1 MVWPTRAMS
10 REGFKEFK
18 SPVEN
23 VKGHGPHD
31 WEKGWRAHTG
41 QVYDAADEYEKEA
54 RLPEDAKELGI
65 PAMGAPGFHY
75 GVNQLLGL
83 DDDDEVDYAERRE
96 ESGLSY
102 WGIKNNPLFEH
113 AAKAKGIDWNAFINT
128 YADIA
133 SYETLRTDAAIR
145 WNDDTMAFRGASKE
159 VRSHGREGQTS
170 TRTVE
175 IQTPAPHDER
185 YGLDQR
191 VAGSEELMRQIY
203 NMNKFIYDSVK
214 DWEEEY
220 DAPLIEAGPTSEQY
234 GLPKGTDP
242 WEFYGLDKVPRIIP
256 KALDVDYEL
265 NLNDPFASGAKYN
278 TPKGYPGIDLSA
290 VEPAKPGKSFTDYVK
305 DYEFAQ
311 EHGYWDFDLGNTGDA
326 NYQKELQFIFGDAA
340 KDVRIFGQMD
350 YDSLIEQ
357 GLDKDEVI
365 DIINARVA
373 SGQKLILG
381 PAIAKHL
388 DTYSYDPRWWG
399 QPADTVGQKGVRLLQ
414 LQGLDE
420 LGIMNRY
427 AKGKHG
433 SKIGPWVQE
442 HFGIRVWPET
452 GMYDYFFMDPGNQEK
467 AFGMQDYY
475 QLEGQGMD
483 PDRIKLIAQELTS
496 AGWTLGPEAAKKL
509 GLGDYQPQY
518 QIAMQDGHLGGQVVD
533 ALMTQG
539 QSIEDVRAYGENP
552 EVLTI
557 GSAAAE
563 KLYGWTDKGT
573 LGTFGMPDITE
584 NWPDGNAPSG
594 VILSKIAAG
603 NSSAIGADAVDY
615 IWGHDLRDL
624 HMKPPVGA
632 DPGHLTF
639 GMDAINYLRTNHP
652 AASSNKIL
660 KAIAKG
666 AHWVGEDAAKE
677 LGIPA
682 NKPPIIEKTL
692 EQVLSTPMSEY
703 DKPDLI
709 GGELGG
715 FGQQE
720 IDWMETAKWTRDQ
733 MRDVTDKFDR
743 IGPEAA
749 KYLWGEKL
757 TSMMPAPAN
766 AVDPSKTTFGM
777 EAIKYLDAADP
788 QISDKSIAAV
798 ARGDLADYVGAAA
811 LEWFA
816 ERDIDVG
823 KGSAPLKAAPAPTPV
838 ILPEVSAPPAPI
850 PVPVPAPTP
859 APEPPAPE
867 PPAPEP
873 PAPEPPQRQPYVEQG
888 NRNHFESSDLNY
900 MRDRGYTRAEIRKVA
915 ESQGQIGTAA
925 AQWIY
930 DWSPRGGN
938 FGKDDYDTLKRKGA
952 SETTIKN
959 IAKNQSNI
967 GAKMAEHF
975 WGYTDPGN
983 AKGWFGQADYDQLKG
998 RGASEHVMRAIIRGM
1013 GLQTGNKFKHLG

>member
-1 MVWPTRAMS
+1 MVWPTRAMT
-10 REGFKEFK
+10 REGFKEFT
-18 SPVEN
+18 SPVVN
-23 VKGHGPHD
+23 LKGHGPHD
-31 WEKGWRAHTG
+31 WGKDWRSHIG
-41 QVYDAADEYEKEA
+41 QVYEAADEYEKEA
-54 RLPEDAKELGI
+54 RLPKDVKEFGI
-65 PAMGAPGFHY
+65 HAGDLADER
-75 GVNQLLGL
+75 VNQLLDL
-83 DDDDEVDYAERRE
+83 DDDPDEREAAAERRE

-102 WGIKNNPLFEH
+102 WGMKENPIFEH

-133 SYETLRTDAAIR
+133 SYETLRTESARR
-145 WNDDTMAFRGASKE
+145 WNEDTLAHRGKT
-159 VRSHGREGQTS
+159 RSEQYWGREGQS
-170 TRTVE
+170 GTRDVP

-191 VAGSEELMRQIY
+191 VAGSDELMRQIY
-203 NMNKFIYDSVK
+203 NMNKFIHDSVK
-214 DWEEEY
+214 NWEAEY
-220 DAPLIEAGPTSEQY
+220 DAPLIEAGPTHDQY

-256 KALDVDYEL
+256 KALDVDYDYTL
-265 NLNDPFASGAKYN
+265 NPAYESKANYR
-278 TPKGYPGIDLSA
+278 TPKGYPGIDLDS
-290 VEPAKPGKSFTDYVK
+290 VETADIGDAFWEYKEDFD
-305 DYEFAQ
+305 FAQ
-311 EHGYWDFDLGNTGDA
+311 EHGYWDFDLGNTGSPE
-326 NYQKELQFIFGDAA
+326 YQKELQFIFGDAA

-357 GLDKDEVI
+357 GLDKDGVI

-442 HFGIRVWPET
+442 NFGIRIWPET
-452 GMYDYFFMDPGNQEK
+452 GMYDYFFMDPGDKK

-475 QLEGQGMD
+475 QFESQGMD
-483 PDRIKLIAQELTS
+483 HDRIKLIAQELTS

-518 QIAMQDGHLGGQVVD
+518 QTAMQDGHLGGQVVD

-573 LGTFGMPDITE
+573 IGTFGMPDITE

-666 AHWVGEDAAKE
+666 AHWVGEAAAKE

-692 EQVLSTPMSEY
+692 KQVLSTPMSEY

-709 GGELGG
+709 SGELGG

-720 IDWMETAKWTRDQ
+720 IDWMETAKWKRDQ
-733 MRDVTDKFDR
+733 MRAVTENFDR

-749 KYLWGEKL
+749 KYLWGAQL
-757 TSMMPAPAN
+757 PSQMQAPAN
-766 AVDPSKTTFGM
+766 AVDPTKTTFGM
-777 EAIKYLDAADP
+777 ETIKYLDRVDP
-788 QISDKSIAAV
+788 QISDKSIAAI
-798 ARGDLADYVGAAA
+798 ARGAADYVGEAA

-823 KGSAPLKAAPAPTPV
+823 KGPAPLKAAPAPTP
-838 ILPEVSAPPAPI
+838 
-850 PVPVPAPTP
+850 APTP
-859 APEPPAPE
+859 QEPSRPAW
-867 PPAPEP
+867 
-873 PAPEPPQRQPYVEQG
+873 VDQG
-888 NRNHFESSDLNY
+888 
-900 MRDRGYTRAEIRKVA
+900 V
-915 ESQGQIGTAA
+915 QGG
-925 AQWIY
+925 
-930 DWSPRGGN
+930 
-938 FGKDDYDTLKRKGA
+938 FGKEDMNWLSSHGYSKDEQKA
-952 SETTIKN
+952 
-959 IAKNQSNI
+959 IAARTSKI
-967 GAKMAEHF
+967 GGEAAREL
-975 WGYTDPGN
+975 WGYTDPGDR
-983 AKGWFGQADYDQLKG
+983 GWFGQKDYDQLKG
-998 RGASEHVMRAIIRGM
+998 RGASDDVMRKIIRGM
-1013 GLQTGNKFKHLG
+1013 NLKTGGNFKWLG